1 MNIVKLALHEM
12 GHARKR
18 VSLINLIAHVIE
30 KEPEKGENT
39 LFCHYKKFKLR

>member
-1 MNIVKLALHEM
+1 MNIVKLALDEM

-30 KEPEKGENT
+30 KEPEKGEKHAI
-39 LFCHYKKFKLR
+39 LPL